1 MFSSPQRSPTSY
13 VCTPLSSLLMS
24 QFNLVWYQSHCGRM
38 LCAFASIRRRGGS
51 PVMSIHASFGSHGAG
66 RWRKQFGCCSTIC
79 LETWWCWCY
88 PVISLKHVMLGLV
101 CPSCF
106 SSRWGLQI
114 QKGWSHSGNHRWKD
128 RGGGQDTCQVWGVL
142 IVVSLHLEGKLVG
155 TKGSC

>member
-1 MFSSPQRSPTSY
+1 MSASCRVFFPATVSD
-13 VCTPLSSLLMS
+13 SLCLHS
-24 QFNLVWYQSHCGRM
+24 FVKPADVLFNLVWYQSHCGRM

-88 PVISLKHVMLGLV
+88 PIISLKHVMLGLV

-114 QKGWSHSGNHRWKD
+114 QKGWSHSGDHRWKD
-128 RGGGQDTCQVWGVL
+128 RGGGKILVRFGVCWL
-142 IVVSLHLEGKLVG
+142 LWAC
-155 TKGSC
+155 T